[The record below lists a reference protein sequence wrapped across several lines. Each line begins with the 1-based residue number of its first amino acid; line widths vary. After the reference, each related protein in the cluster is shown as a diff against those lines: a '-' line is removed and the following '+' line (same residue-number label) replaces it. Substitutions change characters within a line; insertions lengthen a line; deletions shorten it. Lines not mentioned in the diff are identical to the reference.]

1 MSEISTQRKLMTH
14 ELGDILYVER
24 KLANEV
30 LPKLINEVQDA
41 EFRRGLEKHHKETKR
56 HVENVE
62 RAFRKLGEVPSIE
75 PCLGFEGL
83 KRERDKLMSETGSSL
98 TTAVDAGAAART
110 EHYEIAAYQGL
121 IAMARGLGEREI
133 VPLLDAN
140 LKDERAALREVEK
153 VSRRLAKENGDSV
166 SSNARSTR
174 TRRASTMRRRRAA
187 ARK

>member
-1 MSEISTQRKLMTH
+1 MTEITTQRKLFTH

-30 LPKLINEVQDA
+30 LPKLIDEVEDA
-41 EFRRGLEKHHKETKR
+41 ELRRGLKKHHTETKR

-62 RAFRKLGEVPSIE
+62 KAFKKLGEAPEVE

-83 KRERDKLMSETGSSL
+83 KREHDKLTSEASPTL
-98 TTAVDAGAAART
+98 TNAVDAGAAART

-121 IAMARGLGEREI
+121 LAMARGLGEREI

-153 VSRRLAKENGDSV
+153 VSRRLARENG
-166 SSNARSTR
+166 SSKPRASRTRSTR
-174 TRRASTMRRRRAA
+174 SRSR
-187 ARK
+187 